1 MHDQTALAGFEIQIT
16 PFPDETIFSW
26 CSRYHR
32 LAASAFD
39 RVTALH
45 LFGTA
50 QTAITHDFT
59 AHLDTLAT
67 RANGVLGSSLE
78 IVQQRTLLPF
88 YLPFKPARIGLEA
101 ISAMQGYGIAH
112 MKYRLG
118 LLTSGLG
125 AAHPLKFCPHC
136 MQEDQRQNGWSFWR
150 RSQQLPGVWLC
161 RKHLQTLQV
170 SSQKGRAGWLL
181 PSEDHCQ
188 TVPIL
193 QGLSLS
199 SQDWLLKLD
208 CMSSEVI
215 LYPPGS
221 LDDPVRI
228 GDIFRRRLDELG
240 LTKAS
245 GRLRK
250 SSLDPKLGEL
260 SRHLSYLPELAHQS
274 DPRLLHSQLLRLLSG
289 RSLTHPLRYL
299 VWITTWFNSFD
310 EFLQAYR
317 VEAKKSAA
325 VRVTPDAELTSR
337 IGLSRSQKYF
347 LEKALQGSI
356 SLSAA
361 AKAANV
367 DYTTMAHWAS
377 KQAHEPKRRP
387 KTLIQ
392 PCLHEAITRLTE
404 GQDKKRVALALG
416 ISTVSVTRILRTVPN
431 LQAQWHAVRHEQ
443 RRAQARDS
451 WSQVVGLQAFLG
463 IKGLR
468 CLQPAAY
475 AWLYR
480 NDRMWLIASTQSIGK
495 RKGSNHAS
503 VRIEN
508 SDARIATTLRNLA
521 CKFPAIKKWSQDEI
535 SRSIP
540 KINQVLHSPEQ
551 WPETIKA
558 LNSLLNADLAE
569 REKFI

>member
-1 MHDQTALAGFEIQIT
+1 MHDQTALGGFEIQIT

-45 LFGTA
+45 LFGTV

-67 RANGVLGSSLE
+67 RANGALGSSLE

-88 YLPFKPARIGLEA
+88 FLPFKPARIGLEA

-136 MQEDQRQNGWSFWR
+136 MQEDQRQHGWSFWR

-170 SSQKGRAGWLL
+170 SSQKGRSGWLL
-181 PSEDHCQ
+181 PSETYCQ
-188 TVPIL
+188 EVPSL
-193 QGLSLS
+193 QALSPNQQS
-199 SQDWLLKLD
+199 WLLKLEA
-208 CMSSEVI
+208 MASE
-215 LYPPGS
+215 LTLRPLGS

-228 GDIFRRRLDELG
+228 GDIFRRRLGEMG
-240 LTKAS
+240 ATTAS
-245 GRLRK
+245 GRLRR
-250 SSLDPKLGEL
+250 SSLTPTLEGL
-260 SRHLSYLPELAHQS
+260 SSHLSCLPELAHQS
-274 DPRLLHSQLLRLLSG
+274 DSSLLNSQLLRLISG

-299 VWITTWFNSFD
+299 VWIATWFSTFD
-310 EFLQAYR
+310 EFLKAYE
-317 VEAKKSAA
+317 VEAESSAEVPA
-325 VRVTPDAELTSR
+325 TRDAEPTNR
-337 IGLSRSQKYF
+337 LSLSKSQKYF
-347 LEKALQGSI
+347 LERALQGSI

-387 KTLIQ
+387 KTLLQ
-392 PCLHEAITRLTE
+392 PCLREAITRLTQ
-404 GQDKKRVALALG
+404 GQDKERVALDLG
-416 ISTVSVTRILRTVPN
+416 ISTASVTRILRTVPN
-431 LQAQWHAVRHEQ
+431 LQAQWHAAKHEQ
-443 RRAQARDS
+443 RRAHARDC
-451 WSQVVGLQAFLG
+451 WSKVVGLQAFLG

-480 NDRMWLIASTQSIGK
+480 NDRMWLIASTQSISQ
-495 RKGSNHAS
+495 RKGANHAA

-508 SDARIATTLRNLA
+508 SDARIAKTLRNLTE
-521 CKFPAIKKWSQDEI
+521 KFTATRKWSLDEI
-535 SRSIP
+535 SLSIP
-540 KINQVLHSPEQ
+540 KINQVLQSPER
-551 WPETIKA
+551 WPETIKV
-558 LNSLLNADLAE
+558 LRLLLNAE
-569 REKFI
+569 FH